1 VNKSQKYISSE
12 GERVINRER
21 ESKRERERER
31 ERERA
36 LWGRGLEAEAQSLDF
51 YFSDT
56 PILSNQ
62 L

>member
-31 ERERA
+31 EREHYGEGGWRPR
-36 LWGRGLEAEAQSLDF
+36 LKV
-51 YFSDT
+51 
-56 PILSNQ
+56 
-62 L
+62 